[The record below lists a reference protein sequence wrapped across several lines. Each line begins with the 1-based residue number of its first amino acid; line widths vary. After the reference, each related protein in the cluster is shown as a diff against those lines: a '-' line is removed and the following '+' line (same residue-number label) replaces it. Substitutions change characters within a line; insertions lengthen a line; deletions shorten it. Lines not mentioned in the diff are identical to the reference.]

1 MLKRTLI
8 TTLLAASAASV
19 YCYAGEVPQ
28 DLATRIKATV
38 KANSDGQIQIEQIST
53 TPLTGIYEAVA
64 DGEIFYVDA
73 SGKYGFVGG
82 ALMDMQKRL
91 DLTAQQM
98 DKRMTIPFD
107 RLPLQHAI
115 KEVHGNGSQVFAVF
129 EDPNCP
135 ICRVFTKFLD
145 QLDDVTIYRFMFPV
159 ISPQSQQLARGAWCS
174 NDKAGVW
181 KAMMAGA
188 KPQLHQGCNI
198 DGLAEILATGERYQI
213 NNTPTV
219 VLSSGKRLVGATP
232 PEQFISELSKAHA
245 GREQSR

>member
-1 MLKRTLI
+1 MLKRTLFTALMAVI
-8 TTLLAASAASV
+8 AAPTFV
-19 YCYAGEVPQ
+19 YAGSVPQ

-38 KANSDGQIQIEQIST
+38 KATSDGQVQIEQLSK
-53 TPLTGIYEAVA
+53 TPLAGIYEAVA
-64 DGEIFYVDA
+64 DGEIFYVDESA
-73 SGKYGFVGG
+73 KYGFVGG

-98 DKRMTIPFD
+98 DKRMNIPFD

-115 KEVHGNGSQVFAVF
+115 KEVHGNGSQVLAVF
-129 EDPNCP
+129 EDPYCP

-159 ISPQSQQLARGAWCS
+159 ISPQSQELARGAWCS
-174 NDKAGVW
+174 SDKAGIW

-188 KPQLHQGCNI
+188 KPQLYQGCNI
-198 DGLAEILATGERYQI
+198 DGLAAILATGERYQI

-232 PEQFISELSKAHA
+232 PEQFISELSKAPA
-245 GREQSR
+245 SKEQSR